1 MSRIISFLYL
11 QTTFCCSVFV
21 VGAAVA
27 VVIMILLM
35 ANFKYYSPKS
45 KVKFNT

>member
-1 MSRIISFLYL
+1 VSKIIFLSCTSKL
-11 QTTFCCSVFV
+11 IFV

-35 ANFKYYSPKS
+35 ANFKYYTPKS
-45 KVKFNT
+45 KVKFTT